1 LPTASIPFPCPQVRK
16 FVAETGLENMG
27 KRLIN
32 SRQGKVSF
40 EKPNMTV
47 DLLMEFGRMVVVEQ
61 DNVKRVQLADSYMSG
76 GHR

>member
-1 LPTASIPFPCPQVRK
+1 VSDI
-16 FVAETGLENMG
+16 GLENMG
-27 KRLIN
+27 SRLIN

-76 GHR
+76 GHEQELGGGAKGQTQT